1 MSKRFPTNKR
11 FGLEGLEAEVPMWEA
26 ILADAAAGGAT
37 DVVIAPMH
45 RGRLTLITRVVGKP
59 FNAAFAEL
67 MGTPQVPDGIAAS
80 SDVPYHLGIAT
91 DRQFGDRTLR
101 LTMPSNPSHV
111 ELEIGRASCRERVCQ
126 YV

>member
-80 SDVPYHLGIAT
+80 SDVPY
-91 DRQFGDRTLR
+91 
-101 LTMPSNPSHV
+101 N
-111 ELEIGRASCRERVCQ
+111 LEIGRAHVRTTVTNAQLVCRLLLEKKTNHNR
-126 YV
+126 

>member
-1 MSKRFPTNKR
+1 MALRGGGGRELVVAPNGGGPFADSRARRRLARLDGLLAAEAVEQFMSKRFPTNKR

-67 MGTPQVPDGIAAS
+67 MGRS
-80 SDVPYHLGIAT
+80 
-91 DRQFGDRTLR
+91 
-101 LTMPSNPSHV
+101 
-111 ELEIGRASCRERVCQ
+111 ERAHA
-126 YV
+126 